1 MRLLPAPKPGLVVV
15 TGAGSGI
22 GRAIAIQFAKGGAE
36 VVASDVDL
44 TTAQETA
51 QIIHGK
57 GHRAVA
63 FQLDVTDPAAWERFA
78 EQVRAEYGVP
88 DVLVNN
94 AGIMVGGRFFDLEQE
109 HWEKQFRVNVF
120 GVAYGGRVFGKQM
133 AERGRG
139 GQIVNIASAGAIT
152 PTPLFPAYSA
162 SKAAV
167 KMLSECMRMEL
178 GPKGI
183 GVSAV
188 CPGFINTNIG
198 VNATVAGLDVRDDV
212 RERANNMMRAFQ
224 SSAPMRV
231 LDQLIGPPQVA
242 RAAVRAARYNFA
254 VAPVR
259 PEAWLGYFLSR
270 LLPGLNRHFMYPIPY
285 WLGLDID
292 TLMPRLQRLIDNVA
306 ERTPTTRLT
315 ETEQSPV

>member
-1 MRLLPAPKPGLVVV
+1 MRLLPGRKPELVVV

-22 GRAIAIQFAKGGAE
+22 GRAIAIQFARGGAE
-36 VVASDVDL
+36 VVASDLDL

-51 QIIHGK
+51 AIIHRK

-78 EQVRAEYGVP
+78 DQVRAEYGVP

-152 PTPLFPAYSA
+152 PTPIFPAYSA

-198 VNATVAGLDVRDDV
+198 VNATVAGLDLRDDV
-212 RERANNMMRAFQ
+212 RERANNAMRAFQ

-242 RAAVRAARYNFA
+242 RATVRAARYNFA

-292 TLMPRLQRLIDNVA
+292 TLMPKVQRVIDNLT
-306 ERTPTTRLT
+306 ERTPAAPL
-315 ETEQSPV
+315 TEQSTV